1 MQTLATQQQA
11 YHLNPNLFFY
21 LRDGEFIV
29 WDYLNHQ
36 QWIVKSDYINALERI
51 AKGQSIS
58 VSMTQDLL
66 QSGMVSAREFSDL
79 HWGWDIVSK
88 IYHLSSSDIFQDV
101 QKSEDEFVEEYLATC
116 EQLDQEEIP
125 AVNCDYKF
133 DACFDIRVDQTPL
146 GEVFR
151 KRKTTRNFD
160 GSSITY
166 DELGSLL
173 FTSCGEIHESWEDLQ
188 QAGYMTHSGRR
199 SFPSGG
205 GLYPIRYIVLA
216 LNVEDIIPGVYE
228 YVPQANGLK
237 LLKLLDKHL
246 VFNDLTD
253 ILNSQFFCKGLAA
266 GIFFVPDFSKEW
278 EKYPH
283 SRSYRDVFLDIA
295 HCSQNV
301 LLAATALE
309 LRTWITA
316 AFKDEK
322 LRNFL
327 GIKEASTYPAEF
339 IGIGH
344 GENHS
349 LPEAFRIRVKDS

>member
-1 MQTLATQQQA
+1 MQTLATQQQN

-36 QWIVKSDYINALERI
+36 QWIVKSDYINSLERI

-58 VSMTQDLL
+58 VNMTHDLL
-66 QSGMVSAREFSDL
+66 QSGMVSRHKFSDF

-88 IYHLSSSDIFQDV
+88 IYHLSSSDIFEDV
-101 QKSEDEFVEEYLATC
+101 QKSEDEFVEEYLASC
-116 EQLDQEEIP
+116 EELNQEEIP
-125 AVNCDYKF
+125 AVICDYEF
-133 DACFDIRVDQTPL
+133 DACFDARINHVAL

-160 GSSITY
+160 GSCIKY

-173 FTSCGEIHESWEDLQ
+173 FSACGEIHETWEDLQ
-188 QAGYMTHSGRR
+188 QAGYTVQSGRR

-205 GLYPIRYIVLA
+205 GLYPMRYIVLA
-216 LNVEDIIPGVYE
+216 LNVESIVPGVYE
-228 YVPQANGLK
+228 YIPQTNGLK
-237 LLKLLDKHL
+237 LLKLFDKHL
-246 VFNDLTD
+246 VFNELTD

-301 LLAATALE
+301 LLTATALE

-322 LRNFL
+322 LRKFL
-327 GIKEASTYPAEF
+327 GIKEPFTYPAEF

-344 GENHS
+344 GKNNS
-349 LPEAFRIRVKDS
+349 LPEAFINAEA